1 MNRVEFMAELER
13 LLADLPED
21 ERQAAVKYYAD
32 YFADAG
38 AENEAEVIRELG
50 SPEKTAESI
59 KADYYGRTFDESR
72 FEHKDYMEKYGQQ
85 ASGQQT
91 FGQQSAGPAGASVEG
106 KKPWTSRGLKI
117 LLIVLIAIVVWP
129 LSLGLICA
137 VLGIL
142 AAVVCLFAG
151 LVIAA
156 VCVMIAGGVRTINEC
171 GISAGGSDD
180 DGDRPPALCAGAHC
194 HRGNRETLYDR
205 ISGHAPWICGAVQ
218 AADPWKGGVE
228 NEEKVENILDR
239 VRCAGG
245 GRTASYSGGGGAWRT
260 ERS

>member
-21 ERQAAVKYYAD
+21 ERQAAVQYYAD

-91 FGQQSAGPAGASVEG
+91 SGQQSAGPAGASGES

-156 VCVMIAGGVRTINEC
+156 VCVMIAGGVTVVT
-171 GISAGGSDD
+171 GLLMSVAY
-180 DGDRPPALCAGAHC
+180 PPAALMTTGIGLLLFVLGLIATVGTVKLCMIVYPAML
-194 HRGNRETLYDR
+194 RGFVELCRR
-205 ISGHAPWICGAVQ
+205 PIHGKAV
-218 AADPWKGGVE
+218 
-228 NEEKVENILDR
+228 
-239 VRCAGG
+239 
-245 GRTASYSGGGGAWRT
+245 
-260 ERS
+260 

>member
-1 MNRVEFMAELER
+1 M
-13 LLADLPED
+13 
-21 ERQAAVKYYAD
+21 
-32 YFADAG
+32 
-38 AENEAEVIRELG
+38 IRELG

-85 ASGQQT
+85 ASGRQT
-91 FGQQSAGPAGASVEG
+91 SGQQSAGTAGASGEG

-129 LSLGLICA
+129 VSLGLICA

-156 VCVMIAGGVRTINEC
+156 VCVMIAGGVTAVT
-171 GISAGGSDD
+171 GLLMSVAY
-180 DGDRPPALCAGAHC
+180 PPAALMTTGIGLLLFVLGLIATVGTVKLCMIVYPAML
-194 HRGNRETLYDR
+194 RGFVELCRR
-205 ISGHAPWICGAVQ
+205 PGAVQ
-218 AADPWKGGVE
+218 AADPWKGGVG

-239 VRCAGG
+239 VRRAGG

>member
-21 ERQAAVKYYAD
+21 ERQAAVQYYAD

-91 FGQQSAGPAGASVEG
+91 SGQQSAGPAGSSGEG

-129 LSLGLICA
+129 VSLGLICA

-156 VCVMIAGGVRTINEC
+156 VCVMIAGGVTAVT
-171 GISAGGSDD
+171 GLLMSVAY
-180 DGDRPPALCAGAHC
+180 PPAALMTTGIGILLFVLGLIATVGTVKLCMIVYPAML
-194 HRGNRETLYDR
+194 RGFVELCRR
-205 ISGHAPWICGAVQ
+205 PIHGKAV
-218 AADPWKGGVE
+218 
-228 NEEKVENILDR
+228 
-239 VRCAGG
+239 
-245 GRTASYSGGGGAWRT
+245 
-260 ERS
+260 

>member
-21 ERQAAVKYYAD
+21 ERQAAVQYYAD

-91 FGQQSAGPAGASVEG
+91 SGQQQAGPAGASVEG

-117 LLIVLIAIVVWP
+117 LLFVLIAIVVWP
-129 LSLGLICA
+129 VSLGLICA

-156 VCVMIAGGVRTINEC
+156 VCVMIAGGVTAVT
-171 GISAGGSDD
+171 GLLMSVAY
-180 DGDRPPALCAGAHC
+180 PPAALMTTGIGLLLFVLGLIATVGTVKLCMIVYPAML
-194 HRGNRETLYDR
+194 RGFVELCRR
-205 ISGHAPWICGAVQ
+205 PIHGKAV
-218 AADPWKGGVE
+218 
-228 NEEKVENILDR
+228 
-239 VRCAGG
+239 
-245 GRTASYSGGGGAWRT
+245 
-260 ERS
+260 

>member
-21 ERQAAVKYYAD
+21 ERQAAVQYYAD

-85 ASGQQT
+85 TSGQQT
-91 FGQQSAGPAGASVEG
+91 SGQQTSGQQAAGTTDSPAGEQ

-129 LSLGLICA
+129 VSLGLICA

-156 VCVMIAGGVRTINEC
+156 VCVMIAGGVTAVT
-171 GISAGGSDD
+171 GLLMSVAY
-180 DGDRPPALCAGAHC
+180 PPAALMTTGIGLLLFVLGLIATVGTVKLCMIVYPAML
-194 HRGNRETLYDR
+194 RGFVELCRR
-205 ISGHAPWICGAVQ
+205 PIHGKAV
-218 AADPWKGGVE
+218 
-228 NEEKVENILDR
+228 
-239 VRCAGG
+239 
-245 GRTASYSGGGGAWRT
+245 
-260 ERS
+260 

>member
-21 ERQAAVKYYAD
+21 ERQAAVQYYAD

-91 FGQQSAGPAGASVEG
+91 SGQQQAGTAGASGEE

-129 LSLGLICA
+129 VSLGLICA

-156 VCVMIAGGVRTINEC
+156 VCVMIAGGVTAVT
-171 GISAGGSDD
+171 GLLMSVAY
-180 DGDRPPALCAGAHC
+180 PPAALMTTGIGLLLFVLGLIATVGTVKLCMIVYPAML
-194 HRGNRETLYDR
+194 RGFVELCRR
-205 ISGHAPWICGAVQ
+205 PIHGKAV
-218 AADPWKGGVE
+218 
-228 NEEKVENILDR
+228 
-239 VRCAGG
+239 
-245 GRTASYSGGGGAWRT
+245 
-260 ERS
+260 

>member
-21 ERQAAVKYYAD
+21 ERQAAVQYYAD

-91 FGQQSAGPAGASVEG
+91 SGQQQAGPAGASVEG

-129 LSLGLICA
+129 VSLGLICA

-156 VCVMIAGGVRTINEC
+156 VCVMIAGGVTAVT
-171 GISAGGSDD
+171 GLLMSVAY
-180 DGDRPPALCAGAHC
+180 PPAALMTTGIGLLLFVLGLIATVGTVKLCMIVYPAML
-194 HRGNRETLYDR
+194 RGFVELCRR
-205 ISGHAPWICGAVQ
+205 PIHGKAV
-218 AADPWKGGVE
+218 
-228 NEEKVENILDR
+228 
-239 VRCAGG
+239 
-245 GRTASYSGGGGAWRT
+245 
-260 ERS
+260 

>member
-21 ERQAAVKYYAD
+21 ERQAAVQYYAD

-91 FGQQSAGPAGASVEG
+91 SGQQPVGTADSPAGEQ

-129 LSLGLICA
+129 VSLGLICA

-156 VCVMIAGGVRTINEC
+156 VCVMIAGGVTAVT
-171 GISAGGSDD
+171 GLLMSVAY
-180 DGDRPPALCAGAHC
+180 PPAALMTTGIGLLLFVLGLIATVGTVKLCMIVYPAML
-194 HRGNRETLYDR
+194 RGFVELCRR
-205 ISGHAPWICGAVQ
+205 PIHGKAV
-218 AADPWKGGVE
+218 
-228 NEEKVENILDR
+228 
-239 VRCAGG
+239 
-245 GRTASYSGGGGAWRT
+245 
-260 ERS
+260 

>member
-21 ERQAAVKYYAD
+21 ERQAAVQYYAD

-91 FGQQSAGPAGASVEG
+91 SGQQQAGPAGASVEG

-117 LLIVLIAIVVWP
+117 LLILLIAIVVWP
-129 LSLGLICA
+129 VSLGLICA

-142 AAVVCLFAG
+142 AAVVSLFAG

-156 VCVMIAGGVRTINEC
+156 VCVMIAGGVTAVT
-171 GISAGGSDD
+171 GLLMSVAY
-180 DGDRPPALCAGAHC
+180 PPAALMTTGIGLLLFVLGLIATVGTVKLCMIVYPAML
-194 HRGNRETLYDR
+194 RGFVELCRR
-205 ISGHAPWICGAVQ
+205 PIHGKAV
-218 AADPWKGGVE
+218 
-228 NEEKVENILDR
+228 
-239 VRCAGG
+239 
-245 GRTASYSGGGGAWRT
+245 
-260 ERS
+260 

>member
-21 ERQAAVKYYAD
+21 ERQAAVQYYAD

-72 FEHKDYMEKYGQQ
+72 FEHKDYMEKYGQRS
-85 ASGQQT
+85 SGQQT
-91 FGQQSAGPAGASVEG
+91 SGQQAAGPAGASVEG

-129 LSLGLICA
+129 VSLGLICA

-156 VCVMIAGGVRTINEC
+156 VCVMIAGGVTAVT
-171 GISAGGSDD
+171 GLLMSVAY
-180 DGDRPPALCAGAHC
+180 PPAALMTTGIGLLLFVLGLIATVGTVKLCMIVYPAML
-194 HRGNRETLYDR
+194 RGFVELCRR
-205 ISGHAPWICGAVQ
+205 PIHGKAV
-218 AADPWKGGVE
+218 
-228 NEEKVENILDR
+228 
-239 VRCAGG
+239 
-245 GRTASYSGGGGAWRT
+245 
-260 ERS
+260 

>member
-21 ERQAAVKYYAD
+21 ERQAAVQYYAD

-91 FGQQSAGPAGASVEG
+91 SGQQPVGTADSPAGEQ

-142 AAVVCLFAG
+142 AAVVCLFVG

-156 VCVMIAGGVRTINEC
+156 VCVMIAGGVTAVT
-171 GISAGGSDD
+171 GLLMSVAY
-180 DGDRPPALCAGAHC
+180 PPAALMTTGIGLLLFVLGLIATVGTVKLCMIVYPAML
-194 HRGNRETLYDR
+194 RGFVELCRR
-205 ISGHAPWICGAVQ
+205 PIHGKAV
-218 AADPWKGGVE
+218 
-228 NEEKVENILDR
+228 
-239 VRCAGG
+239 
-245 GRTASYSGGGGAWRT
+245 
-260 ERS
+260 

>member
-1 MNRVEFMAELER
+1 MQIILRTPARRN
-13 LLADLPED
+13 
-21 ERQAAVKYYAD
+21 
-32 YFADAG
+32 
-38 AENEAEVIRELG
+38 
-50 SPEKTAESI
+50 
-59 KADYYGRTFDESR
+59 YGRTFDESR

-91 FGQQSAGPAGASVEG
+91 SGQQPAGTADSPSGEQ

-156 VCVMIAGGVRTINEC
+156 VCVMIAGGVTAVT
-171 GISAGGSDD
+171 GLLMSVAY
-180 DGDRPPALCAGAHC
+180 PPAALMTTGIGLLLFVLGLIATVGTVKLCMIVYPAML
-194 HRGNRETLYDR
+194 RGFVELCRR
-205 ISGHAPWICGAVQ
+205 PIHGKAV
-218 AADPWKGGVE
+218 
-228 NEEKVENILDR
+228 
-239 VRCAGG
+239 
-245 GRTASYSGGGGAWRT
+245 
-260 ERS
+260 

>member
-21 ERQAAVKYYAD
+21 ERQAAVQYYAD

-91 FGQQSAGPAGASVEG
+91 SGQQPAGTADSPAGEQ

-156 VCVMIAGGVRTINEC
+156 VCVMIAGGVTAVT
-171 GISAGGSDD
+171 GLLMSVAY
-180 DGDRPPALCAGAHC
+180 PPAALMTTGIGLLLFVLGLIATVGTVKLCMIVYPAML
-194 HRGNRETLYDR
+194 RGFVELCRR
-205 ISGHAPWICGAVQ
+205 PIHGKAV
-218 AADPWKGGVE
+218 
-228 NEEKVENILDR
+228 
-239 VRCAGG
+239 
-245 GRTASYSGGGGAWRT
+245 
-260 ERS
+260 

>member
-21 ERQAAVKYYAD
+21 EQQAAVQYYAD

-91 FGQQSAGPAGASVEG
+91 SGQQQAGTAGASGEE

-129 LSLGLICA
+129 VSLGLICA
-137 VLGIL
+137 VVGIL

-156 VCVMIAGGVRTINEC
+156 VCVMIAGGVTAVT
-171 GISAGGSDD
+171 GLLMSVAY
-180 DGDRPPALCAGAHC
+180 PPAALMTTGIGLLLFVLGLIATVGTVKLCMIVYPAML
-194 HRGNRETLYDR
+194 RGFVELCRR
-205 ISGHAPWICGAVQ
+205 PIHGKAV
-218 AADPWKGGVE
+218 
-228 NEEKVENILDR
+228 
-239 VRCAGG
+239 
-245 GRTASYSGGGGAWRT
+245 
-260 ERS
+260 

>member
-21 ERQAAVKYYAD
+21 ERQAAVQYYAD

-129 LSLGLICA
+129 VSLGLICA

-156 VCVMIAGGVRTINEC
+156 VCVMIAGGVTAVT
-171 GISAGGSDD
+171 GLLMSVAY
-180 DGDRPPALCAGAHC
+180 PPAALMTTGIGLLLFVLGLIATVGTVKLCMIVYPAML
-194 HRGNRETLYDR
+194 RGFVELCRR
-205 ISGHAPWICGAVQ
+205 PIHGKAV
-218 AADPWKGGVE
+218 
-228 NEEKVENILDR
+228 
-239 VRCAGG
+239 
-245 GRTASYSGGGGAWRT
+245 
-260 ERS
+260 

>member
-21 ERQAAVKYYAD
+21 ERQAAVQYYAD

-91 FGQQSAGPAGASVEG
+91 SGQQTSGQQHARPAGASVEG
-106 KKPWTSRGLKI
+106 KKP
-117 LLIVLIAIVVWP
+117 
-129 LSLGLICA
+129 
-137 VLGIL
+137 
-142 AAVVCLFAG
+142 
-151 LVIAA
+151 
-156 VCVMIAGGVRTINEC
+156 
-171 GISAGGSDD
+171 
-180 DGDRPPALCAGAHC
+180 
-194 HRGNRETLYDR
+194 
-205 ISGHAPWICGAVQ
+205 
-218 AADPWKGGVE
+218 
-228 NEEKVENILDR
+228 
-239 VRCAGG
+239 
-245 GRTASYSGGGGAWRT
+245 
-260 ERS
+260 

>member
-21 ERQAAVKYYAD
+21 ERQAAVQYYAD

-91 FGQQSAGPAGASVEG
+91 SGQQPAGTADSPAGEQ

-156 VCVMIAGGVRTINEC
+156 VCVMIAGGVTAVT
-171 GISAGGSDD
+171 GLLMSVAY
-180 DGDRPPALCAGAHC
+180 PPAALMTTGIGLLLFVLGLIATVGTVKLSMIVYPAMLRGFVELCRRPIHGK
-194 HRGNRETLYDR
+194 
-205 ISGHAPWICGAVQ
+205 AV
-218 AADPWKGGVE
+218 
-228 NEEKVENILDR
+228 
-239 VRCAGG
+239 
-245 GRTASYSGGGGAWRT
+245 
-260 ERS
+260 

>member
-13 LLADLPED
+13 LLADLPGD
-21 ERQAAVKYYAD
+21 ERQAAVQYYAD

-91 FGQQSAGPAGASVEG
+91 SGQQSAGPAGASGEG

-129 LSLGLICA
+129 VSLGLICA

-156 VCVMIAGGVRTINEC
+156 VCVMIAGGVTAVT
-171 GISAGGSDD
+171 GLLMSVAY
-180 DGDRPPALCAGAHC
+180 PPAALMTTGIGLLLFVLGLIATVGTVKLCMIVYPAML
-194 HRGNRETLYDR
+194 RGFVELCRR
-205 ISGHAPWICGAVQ
+205 PIHGKAV
-218 AADPWKGGVE
+218 
-228 NEEKVENILDR
+228 
-239 VRCAGG
+239 
-245 GRTASYSGGGGAWRT
+245 
-260 ERS
+260 

>member
-21 ERQAAVKYYAD
+21 ERQAAVQYYAD

-72 FEHKDYMEKYGQQ
+72 FEHKDYMEKCGQQ
-85 ASGQQT
+85 AS
-91 FGQQSAGPAGASVEG
+91 GQQSAGPAGASVEG

-129 LSLGLICA
+129 VSLGLICA

-156 VCVMIAGGVRTINEC
+156 VCVMIAGGVTAVT
-171 GISAGGSDD
+171 GLLMSVAY
-180 DGDRPPALCAGAHC
+180 PPAALMTTGIGLLLFVLGLIATVGTVKLCMIVYPAML
-194 HRGNRETLYDR
+194 RGFVELCRR
-205 ISGHAPWICGAVQ
+205 PIHGKAV
-218 AADPWKGGVE
+218 
-228 NEEKVENILDR
+228 
-239 VRCAGG
+239 
-245 GRTASYSGGGGAWRT
+245 
-260 ERS
+260 

>member
-21 ERQAAVKYYAD
+21 ERQAAVQYYAD

-91 FGQQSAGPAGASVEG
+91 SGQQSAGPAGASVEG

-129 LSLGLICA
+129 VSLGLICA

-156 VCVMIAGGVRTINEC
+156 VCVMIAGGVTAVT
-171 GISAGGSDD
+171 GLLMSVAY
-180 DGDRPPALCAGAHC
+180 PPAALMTTGIGLLLFVLGLIATVGTVKLCMIVYPAML
-194 HRGNRETLYDR
+194 RGFVELCRR
-205 ISGHAPWICGAVQ
+205 PIHGKAV
-218 AADPWKGGVE
+218 
-228 NEEKVENILDR
+228 
-239 VRCAGG
+239 
-245 GRTASYSGGGGAWRT
+245 
-260 ERS
+260 

>member
-21 ERQAAVKYYAD
+21 ERQAAVQYYAD

-91 FGQQSAGPAGASVEG
+91 SGQQPVGTADSPAGEQ

-156 VCVMIAGGVRTINEC
+156 VCVMIAGGVTVVT
-171 GISAGGSDD
+171 GLLMSVAY
-180 DGDRPPALCAGAHC
+180 PPAALMTTGIGLLLFVLGLIATVGTVKLCMIVYPAML
-194 HRGNRETLYDR
+194 RGFVELCRR
-205 ISGHAPWICGAVQ
+205 PIHGKAV
-218 AADPWKGGVE
+218 
-228 NEEKVENILDR
+228 
-239 VRCAGG
+239 
-245 GRTASYSGGGGAWRT
+245 
-260 ERS
+260 

>member
-21 ERQAAVKYYAD
+21 ERQAAVQYYAD

-59 KADYYGRTFDESR
+59 KADYYGKTFDESR

-85 ASGQQT
+85 ASGQQA
-91 FGQQSAGPAGASVEG
+91 AGPAGASGDG

-129 LSLGLICA
+129 VSLGLICA

-156 VCVMIAGGVRTINEC
+156 VCVMIAGGVTAVT
-171 GISAGGSDD
+171 GLLMSVAY
-180 DGDRPPALCAGAHC
+180 PPAALMTTGIGLLLFVLGLIATVGTVKLCMIVYPAML
-194 HRGNRETLYDR
+194 RGFVELCRRPIY
-205 ISGHAPWICGAVQ
+205 GKAV
-218 AADPWKGGVE
+218 
-228 NEEKVENILDR
+228 
-239 VRCAGG
+239 
-245 GRTASYSGGGGAWRT
+245 
-260 ERS
+260 

>member
-21 ERQAAVKYYAD
+21 ERQAAVQYYAD

-91 FGQQSAGPAGASVEG
+91 FGQQSAGPAGASGEE

-129 LSLGLICA
+129 VSLGLICA
-137 VLGIL
+137 VVGIL

-156 VCVMIAGGVRTINEC
+156 VCVMIAGGVTAVT
-171 GISAGGSDD
+171 GLLMSVAY
-180 DGDRPPALCAGAHC
+180 PPAALMTTGIGLLLFVLGLIATVGTVKLCMIVYPAML
-194 HRGNRETLYDR
+194 RGFVELCRR
-205 ISGHAPWICGAVQ
+205 PIHGKAV
-218 AADPWKGGVE
+218 
-228 NEEKVENILDR
+228 
-239 VRCAGG
+239 
-245 GRTASYSGGGGAWRT
+245 
-260 ERS
+260 

>member
-21 ERQAAVKYYAD
+21 ERQAAVQYYAD

-91 FGQQSAGPAGASVEG
+91 SGQQTSGQQQAGTAGASGEE

-129 LSLGLICA
+129 VSLGLICA
-137 VLGIL
+137 VVGIL

-156 VCVMIAGGVRTINEC
+156 VCVMIAGGVTAVT
-171 GISAGGSDD
+171 GLLMSVAY
-180 DGDRPPALCAGAHC
+180 PPAALMTTGIGLLLFVLGLIATVGTVKLCMIVYPAML
-194 HRGNRETLYDR
+194 RGFVELCRR
-205 ISGHAPWICGAVQ
+205 PIHGKAV
-218 AADPWKGGVE
+218 
-228 NEEKVENILDR
+228 
-239 VRCAGG
+239 
-245 GRTASYSGGGGAWRT
+245 
-260 ERS
+260 

>member
-21 ERQAAVKYYAD
+21 ERQAAVQYYAD

-91 FGQQSAGPAGASVEG
+91 SGQQQAGTAGASGEE

-129 LSLGLICA
+129 VSLGLICA
-137 VLGIL
+137 VVGIL

-156 VCVMIAGGVRTINEC
+156 VCVMIAGGVTAVT
-171 GISAGGSDD
+171 GLLMSVAY
-180 DGDRPPALCAGAHC
+180 PPAALMTTGIGLLLFVLGLIATVGTVKLCMIVYPAML
-194 HRGNRETLYDR
+194 RGFVELCRRPLH
-205 ISGHAPWICGAVQ
+205 GKAV
-218 AADPWKGGVE
+218 
-228 NEEKVENILDR
+228 
-239 VRCAGG
+239 
-245 GRTASYSGGGGAWRT
+245 
-260 ERS
+260 

>member
-21 ERQAAVKYYAD
+21 ERQAAVQYYAD

-129 LSLGLICA
+129 VSLGLICA

-151 LVIAA
+151 VGIAG
-156 VCVMIAGGVRTINEC
+156 VCVMMAWGVTGVTGRLM
-171 GISAGGSDD
+171 SVAY
-180 DGDRPPALCAGAHC
+180 PPAALMTTGIGLLLFVLGLIATVGTVKLCMIVYPAML
-194 HRGNRETLYDR
+194 RGFVELCRR
-205 ISGHAPWICGAVQ
+205 PIHGKAV
-218 AADPWKGGVE
+218 
-228 NEEKVENILDR
+228 
-239 VRCAGG
+239 
-245 GRTASYSGGGGAWRT
+245 
-260 ERS
+260 

>member
-21 ERQAAVKYYAD
+21 ERQAAVQYYAD

-85 ASGQQT
+85 ASGQQ
-91 FGQQSAGPAGASVEG
+91 SAGPAGASGEE

-129 LSLGLICA
+129 VSLGLICA

-156 VCVMIAGGVRTINEC
+156 VCVMIAGGVTAVT
-171 GISAGGSDD
+171 GLLMSVAY
-180 DGDRPPALCAGAHC
+180 PPAALMTTGIGLLLFVLGLIATVGTVKLCMIVYPAML
-194 HRGNRETLYDR
+194 RGFVELCRR
-205 ISGHAPWICGAVQ
+205 PIHGKAV
-218 AADPWKGGVE
+218 
-228 NEEKVENILDR
+228 
-239 VRCAGG
+239 
-245 GRTASYSGGGGAWRT
+245 
-260 ERS
+260 

>member
-21 ERQAAVKYYAD
+21 ERQAAVQYYAD

-38 AENEAEVIRELG
+38 AENEAEVIRDLG

-91 FGQQSAGPAGASVEG
+91 SGQQQAGPAGASVEG

-129 LSLGLICA
+129 VSLGLICA

-156 VCVMIAGGVRTINEC
+156 VCVMIAGGVTAVT
-171 GISAGGSDD
+171 GLLMSVAY
-180 DGDRPPALCAGAHC
+180 PPAALMTTGIGLLLFVLGLIATVGTVKLCMIVYPAML
-194 HRGNRETLYDR
+194 RGFVELCRR
-205 ISGHAPWICGAVQ
+205 PIHGKAV
-218 AADPWKGGVE
+218 
-228 NEEKVENILDR
+228 
-239 VRCAGG
+239 
-245 GRTASYSGGGGAWRT
+245 
-260 ERS
+260 

>member
-21 ERQAAVKYYAD
+21 ERQAAVQYYAD

-91 FGQQSAGPAGASVEG
+91 SGQQQAGPAGASGEE

-129 LSLGLICA
+129 VSLGLICA
-137 VLGIL
+137 VVGIL

-156 VCVMIAGGVRTINEC
+156 VCVMIAGGVTAVT
-171 GISAGGSDD
+171 GLLMSVAY
-180 DGDRPPALCAGAHC
+180 PPAALMTTGIGLLLFVLGLIATVGTVKLCMIVYPAML
-194 HRGNRETLYDR
+194 RGFVELCRR
-205 ISGHAPWICGAVQ
+205 PIHGKAV
-218 AADPWKGGVE
+218 
-228 NEEKVENILDR
+228 
-239 VRCAGG
+239 
-245 GRTASYSGGGGAWRT
+245 
-260 ERS
+260 

>member
-21 ERQAAVKYYAD
+21 ERQAAVQYYAD

-156 VCVMIAGGVRTINEC
+156 VCVMIAGGVTVVT
-171 GISAGGSDD
+171 GLLMSVAY
-180 DGDRPPALCAGAHC
+180 PPAALMTTGIGLLLFVLGLIATVGTVKLCMIVYPAML
-194 HRGNRETLYDR
+194 RGFVELCRR
-205 ISGHAPWICGAVQ
+205 PIHGKAV
-218 AADPWKGGVE
+218 
-228 NEEKVENILDR
+228 
-239 VRCAGG
+239 
-245 GRTASYSGGGGAWRT
+245 
-260 ERS
+260 

>member
-21 ERQAAVKYYAD
+21 ERQAAVQYYAD

-91 FGQQSAGPAGASVEG
+91 SGQQQAGPAGASVEG
-106 KKPWTSRGLKI
+106 KKPWTSRGIKI

-129 LSLGLICA
+129 VSLGLICA

-156 VCVMIAGGVRTINEC
+156 VCVMIAGGVTAVT
-171 GISAGGSDD
+171 GLLMSVAY
-180 DGDRPPALCAGAHC
+180 PPAALMTTGIGLLLFVLGLIATVGTVKLCMIVYPAML
-194 HRGNRETLYDR
+194 RGFVELCRR
-205 ISGHAPWICGAVQ
+205 PIHGKAV
-218 AADPWKGGVE
+218 
-228 NEEKVENILDR
+228 
-239 VRCAGG
+239 
-245 GRTASYSGGGGAWRT
+245 
-260 ERS
+260 

>member
-21 ERQAAVKYYAD
+21 ERQAAVQYYAD

-91 FGQQSAGPAGASVEG
+91 SGQQPAGTADSPAGEQ

-129 LSLGLICA
+129 VSLGLICA
-137 VLGIL
+137 VVGIL

-156 VCVMIAGGVRTINEC
+156 VCVMIAGGVTAVT
-171 GISAGGSDD
+171 GLLMSVAY
-180 DGDRPPALCAGAHC
+180 PPAALMTTGIGLLLFVLGLIATVGTVKLCMIVYPAML
-194 HRGNRETLYDR
+194 RGFVELCRR
-205 ISGHAPWICGAVQ
+205 PIHGKAV
-218 AADPWKGGVE
+218 
-228 NEEKVENILDR
+228 
-239 VRCAGG
+239 
-245 GRTASYSGGGGAWRT
+245 
-260 ERS
+260 

>member
-21 ERQAAVKYYAD
+21 ERQAAVQYYAD

-91 FGQQSAGPAGASVEG
+91 SGQQTSGQQQAGPAGASVEG

-156 VCVMIAGGVRTINEC
+156 VCVMIAGGVTAVT
-171 GISAGGSDD
+171 GLLMSVAY
-180 DGDRPPALCAGAHC
+180 PPAALMTTGIGLLLFVLGLIATVGTVKLCMIVYPAML
-194 HRGNRETLYDR
+194 RGFVELCRR
-205 ISGHAPWICGAVQ
+205 PIHGKAV
-218 AADPWKGGVE
+218 
-228 NEEKVENILDR
+228 
-239 VRCAGG
+239 
-245 GRTASYSGGGGAWRT
+245 
-260 ERS
+260 

>member
-21 ERQAAVKYYAD
+21 ERQAAVQYYAD

-91 FGQQSAGPAGASVEG
+91 SGQQPVGTADSPAGEQ

-156 VCVMIAGGVRTINEC
+156 VCVMIAGGVTAVT
-171 GISAGGSDD
+171 GLLMSVAY
-180 DGDRPPALCAGAHC
+180 PPAALMTTGIGLLLFVLGLIATVGTVKLCMIVYPAML
-194 HRGNRETLYDR
+194 RGFVELCRR
-205 ISGHAPWICGAVQ
+205 PIHGKAV
-218 AADPWKGGVE
+218 
-228 NEEKVENILDR
+228 
-239 VRCAGG
+239 
-245 GRTASYSGGGGAWRT
+245 
-260 ERS
+260 